1 MKRWMLRIT
10 LGLILGAVTTVGV
23 AWAFAIWGSFRFD
36 PTNHFSHST
45 GRQWEVSVSN
55 GLGVTRVSR
64 VPNNGLWS
72 VGGARPSRKT
82 IPYWSVT
89 RDRPP
94 AGVFDDQT
102 MPWHIKLAYGWPFRA
117 SYAEVWRAIKLQSGQ
132 NNPSNRF
139 SASTGIE
146 ILDDGSGQ
154 PLPFR
159 TLPVRPILPGFL
171 INTLFYAVIWFGLFL
186 GIGAVRRTIR
196 RKRGRCVK
204 CVYDLRGTPV
214 DVSGPGAGCSEC
226 GWGREDGTTNDE

>member
-1 MKRWMLRIT
+1 MKRWMLGIT
-10 LGLILGAVTTVGV
+10 LVLILGAGTTVGV
-23 AWAFAIWGSFRFD
+23 VWAFAIWGSYRFD
-36 PTNHFSHST
+36 SANRFSHST
-45 GRQWEVSVSN
+45 GKQWEVSVSN

-102 MPWHIKLAYGWPFRA
+102 MPWHIEYTYGWPFRA
-117 SYAEVWRAIKLQSGQ
+117 GYAEVWRAIKLQSGQ
-132 NNPSNRF
+132 YNPSNRF

-159 TLPVRPILPGFL
+159 TLPVRPILAGFL
-171 INTLFYAVIWFGLFL
+171 INTLFYASPWFAIFFGL
-186 GIGAVRRTIR
+186 GAARRTIR
-196 RKRGRCVK
+196 RRRGRGVK
-204 CVYDLRGTPV
+204 CGYDLRG
-214 DVSGPGAGCSEC
+214 DFSAGCPEC
-226 GWGREDGTTNDE
+226 GWQRESLDESKG